1 MGIVQKQSIQNTL
14 FTFIGFV
21 IGAVNTLV
29 LYTQILGKDFYGLTA
44 FVLSTANLLMPF
56 LAFGFQNTLVKFY
69 PTYPT
74 EEEKS
79 KILNGMLLLPILFM
93 VPFFI
98 LLFIFQSEIIQW
110 LSSRNPI
117 IESYFWIIP
126 GVAIMMAYFEIFYA
140 WLKVHK
146 KSVFGNFLK
155 EVFLRILISLG
166 LFLVYLGWIYKE
178 SFVWLLIVLYGI
190 VTIGIAF
197 YAFKVRMPKI
207 SAGLKMPWKP
217 VIVYSLF
224 IVFSSSIAV
233 MLLDIDKFMIG
244 KYLDIGENAFYSVAI
259 FISLTI
265 SVPLR
270 AMHQITHP
278 ITAELMSSN
287 QWEKLQELYQKTS
300 INLQII
306 GGWIMIGIFIN
317 IHQVYELLP
326 MEYGKAIWVVFLIA
340 FSKYFD
346 LILGNNNSIIFNS
359 KYYKTV
365 LLIGVSLVFVTV
377 YLNWWLIPLYGINGV
392 AMATLISMFL
402 YSLVKLLFVV
412 NKMHLFPF
420 TWQTLY
426 TLLFTALSFVLFY
439 FWDFNWHPLLNILVK
454 SILFTLFYWYFQYR
468 LQYSEELHQL
478 LQKGLHWVKI
488 IK

>member
-56 LAFGFQNTLVKFY
+56 FAFGFQNTLIKFY

-79 KILNGMLLLPILFM
+79 KFLNGMLLLPVLFM
-93 VPFFI
+93 LPFF
-98 LLFIFQSEIIQW
+98 LLIYFFQEEIIFW

-126 GVAIMMAYFEIFYA
+126 GVAVMMAYFEIFYA

-155 EVFLRILISLG
+155 EVLLRVFISVG
-166 LFLVYLGWIYKE
+166 LLMVYFQAISKE
-178 SFVWLLIVLYGI
+178 IFVWLLVVLYGL
-190 VTIGIAF
+190 VTLGIAF

-207 SAGLKMPWKP
+207 TAGLRMPWKP
-217 VIVYSLF
+217 VIIYSVF

-244 KYLDIGENAFYSVAI
+244 KYLDISENAFYSVAI

-278 ITAELMSSN
+278 ITAEFMSSN
-287 QWEKLQELYQKTS
+287 QWDKLQELYQKSS

-317 IHQVYELLP
+317 IQQVYALLP
-326 MEYGKAIWVVFLIA
+326 MEYSKAIWVVFLIA

-359 KYYKTV
+359 KYYRAV
-365 LLIGVSLVFVTV
+365 LLIGVSLVVVTV
-377 YLNWWLIPLYGINGV
+377 FLNWWFIPLYGINGV
-392 AMATLISMFL
+392 ALATLLSMSL
-402 YSLVKLLFVV
+402 YSLMKLLFVV
-412 NKMHLFPF
+412 RKMHLYPF
-420 TWQTLY
+420 TKQTLY
-426 TLLFTALSFVLFY
+426 SLLFTALCFVLFF
-439 FWDFNWHPLLNILVK
+439 FWDFPWHPLLNIFFK
-454 SILFTLFYWYFQYR
+454 SVLFTLFYWFFQYK

-478 LQKGLHWVKI
+478 LQKGLRWLKVI
-488 IK
+488 T

>member
-21 IGAVNTLV
+21 IGALNTLV
-29 LYTQILGKDFYGLTA
+29 LYTQILGEDFYGLTA
-44 FVLSTANLLMPF
+44 YILSTANLLMPF
-56 LAFGFQNTLVKFY
+56 LAFGFQNTLIKYF
-69 PTYPT
+69 PTFT
-74 EEEKS
+74 SEVDKS
-79 KILNGMLLLPILFM
+79 KFLNGMLFLPLLFLLPLFA
-93 VPFFI
+93 
-98 LLFIFQSEIIQW
+98 LLFVYQEELSQW
-110 LSSRNPI
+110 VASRNPI
-117 IESYFWIIP
+117 VKPYFSIIP
-126 GVAIMMAYFEIFYA
+126 GVALMMAYFEIFYA

-155 EVFLRILISLG
+155 EVLLRVFISVFLI
-166 LFLVYLGWIYKE
+166 LVYFQIISKE
-178 SFVWLLIVLYGI
+178 EFVWMLILLYAAITLFTAV
-190 VTIGIAF
+190 
-197 YAFKVRMPKI
+197 YAFRVRKPNWLDGMQ
-207 SAGLKMPWKP
+207 LPWKP
-217 VIVYSLF
+217 ILTYSMF

-244 KYLDIGENAFYSVAI
+244 KYLDIKENAFYSVAI

-287 QWEKLQELYQKTS
+287 QWDKLQELYQKSS

-317 IHQVYELLP
+317 IHQVYALLP
-326 MEYGKAIWVVFLIA
+326 EDYSKAIWVVFLIA

-359 KYYKTV
+359 KYYSTV
-365 LLIGVSLVFVTV
+365 LALGVGLVVLAVF
-377 YLNWWLIPLYGINGV
+377 LNWLLIPIFGIIGV

-402 YSLVKLLFVV
+402 YSFLKLMFVV
-412 NKMHLFPF
+412 KKMKLFPF
-420 TWQTLY
+420 TFQTVA
-426 TLLFTALSFVLFY
+426 TLGVTAFCFGIFY
-439 FWDFNWHPLLNILVK
+439 FWDFPWHPIVNITGK
-454 SILFTLFYWYFQYR
+454 SILFTLVYWMLQYR
-468 LQYSEELHQL
+468 LRYSEELHQL
-478 LQKGLHWVKI
+478 MHKGRTWLKLR
-488 IK
+488 